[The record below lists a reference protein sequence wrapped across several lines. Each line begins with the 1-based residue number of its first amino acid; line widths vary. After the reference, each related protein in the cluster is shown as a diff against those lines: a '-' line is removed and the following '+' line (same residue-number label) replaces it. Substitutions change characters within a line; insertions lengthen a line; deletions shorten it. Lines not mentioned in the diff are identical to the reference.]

1 MALDNLTEK
10 AKPDEGTLAAG
21 EFESLAGQKVQLD
34 IDDAPFLLAPED
46 EPPLPVA
53 TESQPPAPVQEKRKI
68 NKKLLLIAGLLVI
81 ALMAAALWFF
91 LFRAPP
97 DIVAPPEQQVIVVPT
112 PKGPVTPREFTTKLE
127 PFRVPLT
134 DDEGRTRFLEATFVL
149 STPEDRV
156 NVEIGDKL
164 IVLRDAIFYY
174 LRNKDYHF
182 LLDAANAETIRSD
195 LLGTINN
202 YIVQGELKNLYFD
215 RYLMQ

>member
-1 MALDNLTEK
+1 MALDDLAEK

-34 IDDAPFLLAPED
+34 IDDAPFLLAPEE
-46 EPPLPVA
+46 EPPLPAA
-53 TESQPPAPVQEKRKI
+53 TESQPPAPVKEKKKI
-68 NKKLLLIAGLLVI
+68 NKKLLLIAGLLVV
-81 ALMAAALWFF
+81 ALMAAAIWFF

-97 DIVAPPEQQVIVVPT
+97 DIVAPPEQQIIVVPT
-112 PKGPVTPREFTTKLE
+112 PKGPIIPREFTTKLE

-134 DDEGRTRFLEATFVL
+134 DDEGNTRFLEATFVL

-164 IVLRDAIFYY
+164 LILRDAIFYY

-182 LLDAANAETIRSD
+182 LLDPANAETIRGD